1 MPEDIVDFTV
11 SVNNVVIYQYFRGEF
26 IMPILGTT
34 ANLDAEQTVTPY
46 VQAPQ
51 GPRRPSQGCLTSNG
65 PKAQAQQGPLDF
77 SGLAKIPVKFA
88 GAEVLMTVEQFAE
101 TLESMMATAF
111 GHGIRFKESSCIKDM
126 KYIVSERALVVTF
139 PGSGTYRYENV
150 TPADIVFL
158 SDGESESVGRRFN
171 EWRNRVNPATTKLS

>member
-1 MPEDIVDFTV
+1 MRDLIVLSDEDLEVLNYL
-11 SVNNVVIYQYFRGEF
+11 SERGELF
-26 IMPILGTT
+26 MTVLGTT
-34 ANLDAEQTVTPY
+34 AAKGQWAEPALDKLLAQMAQKEQNQPHT
-46 VQAPQ
+46 
-51 GPRRPSQGCLTSNG
+51 G

-88 GAEVLMTVEQFAE
+88 GAEVLMTVEQFTE

-150 TPADIVFL
+150 TPADIAFL
-158 SDGESESVGRRFN
+158 SDAESESVGRRFN
-171 EWRNRVNPATTKLS
+171 EWRHRANPKATKLS